1 MQAVHVRY
9 LRHAMRVCL
18 LPPHTCR
25 LLEGSAT
32 EDSSGEGPGRHRS
45 NGGDAGSEGVWVSGL
60 GLGLG
65 ASEAVHGGR
74 SARTTGSLGG
84 AWAAGR
90 TTISGGG
97 AGRGSLEPWTSEV
110 EHDEAQAQ
118 TRAVVSAA
126 LRACEVYAL
135 VSLAAPASPDAGPRR
150 GPGAGASG
158 HASTTGGSGSGGGGG
173 GGNARPIGGWY
184 ELLKESHKE
193 VDAAIR
199 AAVRQLHVAA
209 SADPSAAGLLAAL
222 GCAFY
227 DSHL

>member
-1 MQAVHVRY
+1 MHY

-25 LLEGSAT
+25 LLEGSVT
-32 EDSSGEGPGRHRS
+32 EDSSDEGSRLHRS
-45 NGGDAGSEGVWVSGL
+45 NGGDAGSDGLWVSGL

-84 AWAAGR
+84 AQVVGR
-90 TTISGGG
+90 ATISGGG
-97 AGRGSLEPWTSEV
+97 AGRGSLESGASEA

-126 LRACEVYAL
+126 LRACKVYAL
-135 VSLAAPASPDAGPRR
+135 VSLAAPASPNAGPRR
-150 GPGAGASG
+150 GPSAGTGAGG
-158 HASTTGGSGSGGGGG
+158 RASTAGGSGNGGGGG
-173 GGNARPIGGWY
+173 GGNARSIGGWY
-184 ELLKESHKE
+184 ELMKESHKE

-209 SADPSAAGLLAAL
+209 SANPSAAGLLAAL